1 MVEPKKQIQNGVERN
16 AAEKNAGIAEDELRL
31 LLDDMSRPFS
41 YFRIE
46 YNEKEQ
52 PVDCYFLAVNQA
64 FERETGKRREQI
76 VGQDIFS
83 IVPETKPGW
92 IENFDRVARTGV
104 PEQFVQYSKATQK
117 WYSVLVESSRPE
129 RVAVTLSD
137 ITQYT
142 EEREALKR
150 AAQQLKTQQDEN
162 YRLAHEEPITGLPNR
177 VCLYESFAARTEGE
191 GGHPPFSIAIITP
204 DNLAEILASYGS
216 VLSDR
221 IMRAMAQRLRAVCS
235 GAGELFSMTGTDL
248 ALLFSSSCEDR
259 AAREALAGILRAMKA
274 PVEVDGVRFRIST
287 NCGVACYPTDGTDR
301 DELIMKANLALY
313 QAKKSGG
320 SVVRFNAQIGQS
332 VMRRTR
338 IRNALL
344 KALEHREFEL
354 YYQPQI
360 EIATG
365 RLIGAEALLRWHSPE
380 LGEVPPQE
388 FIKIAEESRLIFP
401 LGAWVLK
408 TACEALKRLEAQF
421 QVPLRMAV
429 NVSGA
434 QLVQG
439 GFVERVVRLLQHL
452 GVRPEQLELEVTE
465 SVVLNREWE
474 AVEKM
479 NRLRM
484 LGVRVALDD
493 FGTGYSTL
501 SLLRNLRVTALKI
514 DRTFVQDANALAMTE
529 LMVRL
534 GHVLGAE
541 VIAEGVETEEQ
552 LRRVQKIGCDISQGF
567 LQSRPMP
574 FQAFVRYVEALN
586 AEKKRS

>member
-1 MVEPKKQIQNGVERN
+1 M
-16 AAEKNAGIAEDELRL
+16 
-31 LLDDMSRPFS
+31 
-41 YFRIE
+41 
-46 YNEKEQ
+46 
-52 PVDCYFLAVNQA
+52 
-64 FERETGKRREQI
+64 
-76 VGQDIFS
+76 
-83 IVPETKPGW
+83 
-92 IENFDRVARTGV
+92 
-104 PEQFVQYSKATQK
+104 
-117 WYSVLVESSRPE
+117 
-129 RVAVTLSD
+129 
-137 ITQYT
+137 
-142 EEREALKR
+142 
-150 AAQQLKTQQDEN
+150 
-162 YRLAHEEPITGLPNR
+162 
-177 VCLYESFAARTEGE
+177 
-191 GGHPPFSIAIITP
+191 
-204 DNLAEILASYGS
+204 
-216 VLSDR
+216 
-221 IMRAMAQRLRAVCS
+221 
-235 GAGELFSMTGTDL
+235 
-248 ALLFSSSCEDR
+248 
-259 AAREALAGILRAMKA
+259 
-274 PVEVDGVRFRIST
+274 
-287 NCGVACYPTDGTDR
+287 
-301 DELIMKANLALY
+301 
-313 QAKKSGG
+313 
-320 SVVRFNAQIGQS
+320 
-332 VMRRTR
+332 
-338 IRNALL
+338 
-344 KALEHREFEL
+344 
-354 YYQPQI
+354 
-360 EIATG
+360 
-365 RLIGAEALLRWHSPE
+365 
-380 LGEVPPQE
+380 PPQE

-541 VIAEGVETEEQ
+541 VIAEGVETRRQ